1 MNQERIMNVL
11 LAPHVSEKATMVGEL
26 NKQVV
31 FKVIKDANK
40 YEIKQAVEFMFNVKV
55 SAVRTLN
62 VKGKARTFRQKEGRR
77 KNWKKAYI
85 SLAEGQDINFL
96 AQEK

>member
-40 YEIKQAVEFMFNVKV
+40 YEIKQAVEVAS
-55 SAVRTLN
+55 SAGNQELMLLHCISSYPAPIEHTNLLQMLN
-62 VKGKARTFRQKEGRR
+62 
-77 KNWKKAYI
+77 
-85 SLAEGQDINFL
+85 L
-96 AQEK
+96 